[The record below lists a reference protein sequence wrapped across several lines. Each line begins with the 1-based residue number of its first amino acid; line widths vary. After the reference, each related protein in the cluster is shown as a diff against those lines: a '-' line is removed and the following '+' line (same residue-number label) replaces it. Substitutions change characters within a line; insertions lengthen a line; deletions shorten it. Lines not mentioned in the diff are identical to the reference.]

1 MTVGIESPYVEVIYD
16 GSQSEFASLFR
27 ALDSADVHVGWLDDD
42 GLPVWLT
49 SPIHFTASLV
59 SGMAVVQRV
68 AFPEASPVSPLT
80 LVFERITPP
89 VQAVDFTNLGRFDP
103 KVHERLADASAM
115 RDAELRSKQA
125 RTPTPFAVSDLVV
138 DFRPRRVKAADPLDP
153 EDLVT
158 KSYSDLH
165 TGTAGAERAEAAADR
180 ADADAAQTAADREAA
195 EIASAA
201 AVTAAHILG
210 MPDDGFYN
218 EATDTT
224 IDDGIYA

>member
-1 MTVGIESPYVEVIYD
+1 MTVATETCYVEVIYT
-16 GSQSEFASLFR
+16 GAQTEFASLFR
-27 ALDSADVHVGWLDDD
+27 ALDPSNVYVSWLDDD
-42 GLPVWLT
+42 GLPVALT
-49 SPIHFTASLV
+49 RGIHFSVALV
-59 SGMAVVQRV
+59 SGMAVVARI
-68 AFPEASPVSPLT
+68 AFPDASPVSPLT
-80 LVFERITPP
+80 LAFERITPA
-89 VQAVDFTNLGRFDP
+89 VQSIDFENLARYNP
-103 KVHERLADASAM
+103 SVHEQIADAGAM

-125 RTPTPFAVSDLVV
+125 RTPTPFSVSDEVV

-158 KSYSDLH
+158 KSYSDQH

-180 ADADAAQTAADREAA
+180 ADADAEQTAADRAA
-195 EIASAA
+195 TEIASAA